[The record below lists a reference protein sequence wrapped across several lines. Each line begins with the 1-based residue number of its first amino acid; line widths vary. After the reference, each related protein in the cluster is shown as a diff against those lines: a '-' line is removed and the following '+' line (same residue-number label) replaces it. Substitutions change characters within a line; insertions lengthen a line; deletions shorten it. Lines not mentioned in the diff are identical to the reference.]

1 MSTLYLEQ
9 VGGVSGD
16 MLLATLLDLGLDL
29 AELDAAVRGLGLT
42 EFRLE
47 RQAVTRHGY
56 DATRVVVH
64 LTAGE
69 APGVSVAPA
78 RGSTPPQGH
87 EHSHEPGQGHAHT
100 HAHEHPH
107 AHEHAHEH
115 PHEHEHEHPHTHAHA
130 HAHEHQHPHAHEHAH
145 RRYRDI
151 VALIE
156 GSTLSESVRGRA
168 LAVFRRLGEAEAG
181 VHRIPLEDVHFHEV
195 GAVDS
200 IVDIVGVCWGL
211 ERLGITRLCSS
222 PFVLGRGRVT
232 MAHGAWPVP
241 APATLRLLEGFAC
254 EFVDLAGETV
264 TPTGAALLTTL
275 ADQVGGGL
283 GLVPRR
289 TGAGAGSRDWPDR
302 PNILRGILGDERLAA
317 DRVEVLETAVDDA
330 TPQVVSALTR
340 QLLEAGALDVWTT
353 PIGMKKGRTGLLLT
367 VLAVE
372 GQGAGLAERIFLETP
387 TLGIRHRVENRWIL
401 GRQRA
406 RVATPWG
413 DVLVKIAHLPD
424 GKRKQSGEFD
434 DCLRVAREVGVPVA
448 EILAAAR
455 VGTPL
460 SDPDPGGGAT

>member
-29 AELDAAVRGLGLT
+29 AELDTAVRALGLT

-56 DATRVVVH
+56 DATRLVVH

-69 APGVSVAPA
+69 APGVAP
-78 RGSTPPQGH
+78 SHGH
-87 EHSHEPGQGHAHT
+87 E

-107 AHEHAHEH
+107 AHPHPHEH
-115 PHEHEHEHPHTHAHA
+115 PHPHPHKHD
-130 HAHEHQHPHAHEHAH
+130 HPHPPRAHGEPEPPDDHAPAHGHGPGHAH

-156 GSTLSESVRGRA
+156 GSPLSEAVRGRA
-168 LAVFRRLGEAEAG
+168 LAVFRRLGEAEAS
-181 VHRIPLEDVHFHEV
+181 VHRIPLDEVHFHEV

-211 ERLGITRLCSS
+211 ERLGVTRLCTS
-222 PFVLGRGRVT
+222 PFVLGRGRVS

-241 APATLRLLEGFAC
+241 APATLKLLEGFAC
-254 EFVDLAGETV
+254 EFHDLAGETV

-275 ADQVGGGL
+275 ADQVGEGL

-289 TGAGAGSRDWPDR
+289 TGAGAGSREWPDR
-302 PNILRGILGDERLAA
+302 PNILRGILGDAPLSGE
-317 DRVEVLETAVDDA
+317 RVEVLETALDDA
-330 TPQVVSALTR
+330 TPQVISALTR
-340 QLLEAGALDVWTT
+340 QLLEVGALDVWTT

-387 TLGIRHRVENRWIL
+387 TLGIRHRVESRWIL

-406 RVATPWG
+406 HVATPWG
-413 DVLVKIAHLPD
+413 KVLVKIAHLPG
-424 GKRKQSGEFD
+424 GKQKQSGEFD
-434 DCLRVAREVGVPVA
+434 DCLRVAREAGVPVT

-460 SDPDPGGGAT
+460 PEPDPEGEAPQLQ